1 MKGRCSEV
9 VGLDEGTSWLM
20 GFSQQ
25 RAAADGV
32 TVQHKA
38 GSSYRLLV
46 RLRRNENCTL
56 LFAVSINNV
65 CDVSFRDPL
74 NKFD

>member
-1 MKGRCSEV
+1 MKGRCSEVVRRQEV

-20 GFSQQ
+20 AFSQQ

-38 GSSYRLLV
+38 GSSYRLLL
-46 RLRRNENCTL
+46 RLQRNKKLHAAFCR
-56 LFAVSINNV
+56 FH
-65 CDVSFRDPL
+65 
-74 NKFD
+74 